1 MFYRSLLK
9 GPLNDISGSFMTS
22 FEKILYKD
30 AVFFRAIDAH
40 GVIHL
45 FMFLNMTFLNN
56 RFQPLTSCITA

>member
-30 AVFFRAIDAH
+30 AVFSRAIDAWRYPSFY
-40 GVIHL
+40 VFKRDI
-45 FMFLNMTFLNN
+45 
-56 RFQPLTSCITA
+56 P